1 MSPNKDETGRRIVSD
16 AVVVDRAVKFIVYIR
31 WHKTSQLVDDGR
43 NKYWLKLIK
52 RAWRVKSH
60 IKLTMSKTL
69 SCEDLPASIFRTLP
83 TNGRFSTSY
92 LSPLG

>member
-16 AVVVDRAVKFIVYIR
+16 AVVVDLAVKFIVYIR

-52 RAWRVKSH
+52 RAQTIISQQADNV
-60 IKLTMSKTL
+60 
-69 SCEDLPASIFRTLP
+69 
-83 TNGRFSTSY
+83 
-92 LSPLG
+92 

>member
-31 WHKTSQLVDDGR
+31 WRKTSQLVDDGR

-52 RAWRVKSH
+52 RAQTTISQQADNV
-60 IKLTMSKTL
+60 
-69 SCEDLPASIFRTLP
+69 
-83 TNGRFSTSY
+83 
-92 LSPLG
+92 

>member
-31 WHKTSQLVDDGR
+31 WRKTSQLVDDGR

-52 RAWRVKSH
+52 TSVESKISH
-60 IKLTMSKTL
+60 
-69 SCEDLPASIFRTLP
+69 
-83 TNGRFSTSY
+83 
-92 LSPLG
+92 

>member
-1 MSPNKDETGRRIVSD
+1 MNIKHLN
-16 AVVVDRAVKFIVYIR
+16 F
-31 WHKTSQLVDDGR
+31 VDDGR
-43 NKYWLKLIK
+43 NKYSLKLIK
-52 RAWRVKSH
+52 RAWRVKTH

-69 SCEDLPASIFRTLP
+69 GCEDLPASIFRTLP